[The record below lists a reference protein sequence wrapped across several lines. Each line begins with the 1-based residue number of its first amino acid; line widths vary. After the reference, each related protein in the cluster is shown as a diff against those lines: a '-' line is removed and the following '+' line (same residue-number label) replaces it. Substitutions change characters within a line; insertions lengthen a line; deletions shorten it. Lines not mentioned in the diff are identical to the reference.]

1 MRPHDTHQ
9 GAATRAALSSYT
21 RDVKRIAPVA
31 APASTGRGWRWIGP
45 GLGLV
50 AILCAYLIAQRV
62 TDEGD
67 ARAVAD
73 YQAKVREAI
82 AALPRCEIPRP
93 NTTRIELLV
102 ASEDGTAFTRQC
114 IHVPNVAGIQPR
126 VRIATAQ

>member
-21 RDVKRIAPVA
+21 RDVKNIAPA
-31 APASTGRGWRWIGP
+31 AASTGRGWRWIGP

-82 AALPRCEIPRP
+82 AALPRCEIPKA

>member
-21 RDVKRIAPVA
+21 RDVKRL
-31 APASTGRGWRWIGP
+31 APASTGRGRRWIGP

-50 AILCAYLIAQRV
+50 AILAAYGLAQRV

-93 NTTRIELLV
+93 ATTRVELLV
-102 ASEDGTAFTRQC
+102 ASEDGTSFTRQC
-114 IHVPNVAGIQPR
+114 VYVSNVAGMQPR
-126 VRIATAQ
+126 VRMVTAQ